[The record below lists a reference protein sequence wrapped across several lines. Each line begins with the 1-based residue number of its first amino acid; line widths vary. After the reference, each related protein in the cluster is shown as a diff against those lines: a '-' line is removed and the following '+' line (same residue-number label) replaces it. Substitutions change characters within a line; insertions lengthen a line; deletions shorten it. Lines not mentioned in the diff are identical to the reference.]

1 MNRIRTIVTRFLA
14 RATRFRESVIR
25 FRERATRFRER
36 ATRFWAIA
44 TCFRDSAARLWV
56 LLFIVLL
63 ENPSMRAGQPVSVFS
78 ATRDSAVFIGK
89 YIPSLEKTVL
99 PAAMF
104 ITGVAYRDNAHD
116 RHVIKN
122 FRAVESSPADYI
134 QYSPAMLMLG
144 LKACGMEG
152 RSDWQRMTVTD
163 AIAVAAMV
171 AATGGLKYTVRRE
184 RPDGSSRTSFPSGH
198 AARAFMTATMLHK
211 EYGQTKSPWFSV
223 IGYGAAATT
232 GLMRVR
238 ENNHWG
244 SDILAGAG
252 IGIYSVELA
261 YTLSDLLYGDSRI
274 TKPFLQESAGN
285 ESQWR
290 FSLSTD
296 FYLNTLFVDD
306 GYGHERVKPAYSA
319 GIEASYMP
327 WYLGAE
333 LYAGFTRLKWTGS
346 GDIFPADGAPL
357 PELKSICAGIAGRV
371 PVGRRITIDG
381 RLLAGKYMESFYAFT
396 TESGRNV
403 EFKLP
408 DGRRIITGAGLSLR
422 TSGCSELSIMAGTEM
437 YELTWGAITLGT
449 RYNITF

>member
-1 MNRIRTIVTRFLA
+1 MMNRIRTRATMFSAIATWLRTRATRFCA
-14 RATRFRESVIR
+14 RATRLRT
-25 FRERATRFRER
+25 RATRFC
-36 ATRFWAIA
+36 AI
-44 TCFRDSAARLWV
+44 
-56 LLFIVLL
+56 LFIVLL
-63 ENPSMRAGQPVSVFS
+63 ENPSLRAGQPVSVFS

-89 YIPSLEKTVL
+89 YIPSLKNTVL

-116 RHVIKN
+116 RPVIKN
-122 FRAVESSPADYI
+122 IRAVESSPADYI
-134 QYSPAMLMLG
+134 QYSPAVLMLG
-144 LKACGMEG
+144 IKACGVEG

-171 AATGGLKYTVRRE
+171 AATGCLKYTVRRE

-211 EYGQTKSPWFSV
+211 EYGQTVSPWFSV
-223 IGYGAAATT
+223 AGYGAAAAT
-232 GLMRVR
+232 GLMRVS
-238 ENNHWG
+238 ENNHWV

-261 YTLSDLLYGDSRI
+261 YTLSDLLYGESRI
-274 TKPFLQESAGN
+274 TKPLLRERAVN
-285 ESQWR
+285 ESHWR

-296 FYLNTLFVDD
+296 FYLSTLFVDD

-357 PELKSICAGIAGRV
+357 PELKSICAGVAGRI
-371 PVGRRITIDG
+371 PLGRRITIDG
-381 RLLAGKYMESFYAFT
+381 RLLAGKYLESLYAFT

-422 TSGCSELSIMAGTEM
+422 TSGSSELSIMAGTEM
-437 YELTWGAITLGT
+437 YELTWGAFTLGT
-449 RYNITF
+449 KYNITY